1 MVPITHV
8 LCPVDFSDFSR
19 RALDHAIAVAKWY
32 GSRLTVMYVH
42 HVPMPGLALGS
53 PLAPATVEGSVLSAA
68 EREQLQQT
76 LRAFTPA
83 AALGSLAVEFAL
95 AEGDVAREILAQAQL
110 ADMVVMGTHG
120 LSGFES
126 LILGSAA
133 EKVLRKVNRPLLTI
147 PQATADATDA
157 VPALFHHIVAA
168 VDFSDTSM
176 RALSVAV
183 SLAEEADAHLTLLH
197 VIELP
202 LELEAWVAG
211 SEQGRTHLEQW
222 QRGTA
227 TRLHQLVPDAARTYC
242 HVEERVETGRAY
254 REILRLAQERRAGLI
269 VIGAHGRGVVERM
282 FVGSTAQHVVRR
294 AVCPV
299 LTIPEAVPEQR
310 P

>member
-1 MVPITHV
+1 MVQIDHV

-19 RALDHAIAVAKWY
+19 RALDYAIAVAKWY
-32 GSRLTVMYVH
+32 GSRLTVMHVH
-42 HVPMPGLALGS
+42 HVLMPGLAFAL
-53 PLAPATVEGSVLSAA
+53 PQKPASVEGSVLSPA
-68 EREQLQQT
+68 EREQLQQA

-83 AALGSLAVEFAL
+83 EAVGNIAVEFAL
-95 AEGDVAREILAQAQL
+95 AEGDVAGEILAQAQS

-120 LSGFES
+120 RSGFES

-133 EKVLRKVNRPLLTI
+133 EKVLRKVKCPLLTI
-147 PQATADATDA
+147 PQASADATDA

-168 VDFSDTSM
+168 VDFSDASM
-176 RALSVAV
+176 RALTVAV

-202 LELEAWVAG
+202 LELEAWVAE

-222 QRGTA
+222 RRGTA
-227 TRLHQLVPDAARTYC
+227 TRLHELVPDAARTYC
-242 HVEERVETGRAY
+242 HVDEGVETGRAY
-254 REILRLAQERRAGLI
+254 REILRVAAERRAGLI
-269 VIGAHGRGVVERM
+269 VVGAHGRGVVERM

-299 LTIPEAVPEQR
+299 LTIPKAVPGQR